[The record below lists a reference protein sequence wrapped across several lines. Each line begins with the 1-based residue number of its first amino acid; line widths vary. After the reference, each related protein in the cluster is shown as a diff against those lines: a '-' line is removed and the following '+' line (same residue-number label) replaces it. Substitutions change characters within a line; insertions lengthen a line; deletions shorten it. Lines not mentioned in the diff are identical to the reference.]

1 MIVRSEKDEIYELID
16 EISHDAIYRIAL
28 KSYSHKTDSSD
39 ISHFVSKLEYLKLE
53 CRLLLL
59 KAFEEFKSL

>member
-1 MIVRSEKDEIYELID
+1 MIVNSEKDERYELID

-28 KSYSHKTDSSD
+28 KAYSHKAGSSD
-39 ISHFVSKLEYLKLE
+39 VTEFVNKLEYLKLE

-59 KAFEEFKSL
+59 KAFEEFRAL